1 MYKSRGDPG
10 TRQDVGPTS
19 SEGWG
24 TRQNLKKKVKVKRQD
39 WHSSGLW
46 GHFPWWL
53 RGKESACQCR
63 RHHSDPWTRKIPW
76 RRKWQP
82 TPVFLPGKSYG
93 QRSLASYSPWDCK
106 DLDTAEQLNHT
117 HTHTQKKK
125 TIFGVYVLRDHILYI
140 HSSVHGHLSCFHIFP
155 VVRNT
160 IVNIHIEVLYKQD

>member
-10 TRQDVGPTS
+10 PRQDVGPTS

-76 RRKWQP
+76 RRKWQS

-106 DLDTAEQLNHT
+106 DSDTAEQLNHT
-117 HTHTQKKK
+117 HTHTHKKK
-125 TIFGVYVLRDHILYI
+125 HIWGICFKRPHFVYPFI
-140 HSSVHGHLSCFHIFP
+140 SSWASELFP
-155 VVRNT
+155 
-160 IVNIHIEVLYKQD
+160 HFPCCA